1 MPVKRT
7 ALLPFL
13 LGISVTALVGCKHLR
28 PGGSSPSASA
38 SPTQKEVV
46 EQIFARY
53 TEAVGGQQAI
63 ESVTSYKTKGT
74 FETSAARIQ
83 GTFESWGKNP
93 NKNLTRIT
101 FPGIVE
107 VTKGFDGENQ
117 WVQTPFGTFSSAEG
131 ATEMSQMERD
141 AEIYR
146 AGKLKDLYYDLKL
159 ENKVRLSGR
168 DVYLVEGI
176 PNKGPAEKL
185 FFDTE
190 TGLLVRWDMV
200 RKVPNRGH
208 VFVKVHLDDYREV
221 DGLKVPFKIRFA
233 FESFDFTMKLDEL
246 KHNISIDDAMF
257 RKPGSQP
264 RKGTK

>member
-1 MPVKRT
+1 MPVKRA

-13 LGISVTALVGCKHLR
+13 LAISVTALIGCKHLR
-28 PGGSSPSASA
+28 PGGSGPSASA
-38 SPTQKEVV
+38 SPSQKEIV
-46 EQIFARY
+46 EQIFERY

-63 ESVTSYKTKGT
+63 ESVTSFKTRGT

-83 GTFESWGKNP
+83 GTFEAWGKNP
-93 NKNLTRIT
+93 NKNVMRIT
-101 FPGIVE
+101 FPQFEIK
-107 VTKGFDGENQ
+107 KGFDGENQ
-117 WVQTPFGTFSSAEG
+117 WVQTPFGTFSSTEG
-131 ATEMSQMERD
+131 ATEMSQVERD
-141 AEIYR
+141 ADVYR
-146 AGKLKDLYYDLKL
+146 AGQLKNLYYDLKL

-176 PNKGPAEKL
+176 PQRGPSEKL

-221 DGLKVPFKIRFA
+221 DGLKVPFKVRFA
-233 FESFDFTMKLDEL
+233 FESFDFTLKLDEL
-246 KHNISIDDAMF
+246 KHNVPIDDAMF
-257 RKPGSQP
+257 RKP
-264 RKGTK
+264 

>member
-1 MPVKRT
+1 MPVKRI
-7 ALLPFL
+7 ALLAILF
-13 LGISVTALVGCKHLR
+13 GISLTALVACKHLP
-28 PGGSSPSASA
+28 PGGSGPSASA
-38 SPTQKEVV
+38 SPNQKEVV

-63 ESVTSYKTKGT
+63 ESVTSYKTRGT

-93 NKNLTRIT
+93 NKNLTVIT

-107 VTKGFDGENQ
+107 VKKGFDGENQ

-146 AGKLKDLYYDLKL
+146 AGKIKNLYYDLKL

-168 DVYLVEGI
+168 DVYLIEGI
-176 PNKGPAEKL
+176 PQKGPAEKL
-185 FFDTE
+185 FFDTQS
-190 TGLLVRWDMV
+190 GLLVRWDMV

-208 VFVKVHLDDYREV
+208 VFVKVHLDDYRDV

-233 FESFDFTMKLDEL
+233 FESFDFTMQLDEL
-246 KHNISIDDAMF
+246 KHNVSIDDAIF
-257 RKPGSQP
+257 RKP
-264 RKGTK
+264 

>member
-1 MPVKRT
+1 MPVKRV

-13 LGISVTALVGCKHLR
+13 LAISLTSLIACKHLR

-38 SPTQKEVV
+38 SPNQKEVI

-53 TEAVGGQQAI
+53 TEALGGQQAI
-63 ESVTSYKTKGT
+63 ESVTSYKTRGT

-146 AGKLKDLYYDLKL
+146 AGKIKALYYDLKL

-168 DVYLVEGI
+168 DVYLIEGI
-176 PNKGPAEKL
+176 PQKGPAEKL

-190 TGLLVRWDMV
+190 SGLLVRWDMV

-208 VFVKVHLDDYREV
+208 VFVKVHLDDYRDV
-221 DGLKVPFKIRFA
+221 DGLKVPFKIRFS

-246 KHNISIDDAMF
+246 KHNVSIDDAMF
-257 RKPGSQP
+257 RKPRS
-264 RKGTK
+264 

>member
-7 ALLPFL
+7 ALLLFL
-13 LGISVTALVGCKHLR
+13 LGISVTALISCKHLR
-28 PGGSSPSASA
+28 PGGSSPFASA
-38 SPTQKEVV
+38 SPNQKEVV
-46 EQIFARY
+46 EQIFTRY
-53 TEAVGGQQAI
+53 TDAVGGQQAI
-63 ESVTSYKTKGT
+63 EAVTSYKTRGT

-83 GTFESWGKNP
+83 GTFEAWGKNP
-93 NKNLTRIT
+93 NKSLMRIT

-107 VTKGFDGENQ
+107 VRKGFDGENQ

-141 AEIYR
+141 AEVYR
-146 AGKLKDLYYDLKL
+146 AGNIKNLYYDLKL

-221 DGLKVPFKIRFA
+221 DGLKVPFRIRFA

-246 KHNISIDDAMF
+246 KHNVSVDDAVF
-257 RKPGSQP
+257 RKP
-264 RKGTK
+264 